1 MAQNQV
7 SLRRIV
13 GLTGGIATGK
23 STVASYLADLGAPIL
38 DADVYARQSVQP
50 GSQVLNLI
58 IQRYGVP
65 VVSSDGQLNR
75 KALADIIFSNQSER
89 LWLEAQTHPYVRDR
103 LQTELQSLLHTPAVV
118 MVVPLLFEAQMTD
131 LVTEIWVIACP
142 QSVQLQRLVTRDSL
156 TLDQAKSRIASQ
168 LPLSEKIAQ
177 ADVVLDNSSSR
188 AALLQQVD
196 RAWAIEPP
204 QSPLADRSG

>member
-1 MAQNQV
+1 MEQNQV

-23 STVASYLADLGAPIL
+23 STVASYLAGLGVPIL
-38 DADVYARQSVQP
+38 DADVYARQAVQP
-50 GSQVLNLI
+50 GFQVLNLI
-58 IQRYGVP
+58 AQRYGLA
-65 VVSSDGQLNR
+65 VVSPDGQLNR
-75 KALADIIFSNQSER
+75 KALAEIVFSNQSER
-89 LWLEAQTHPYVRDR
+89 LWLEAQIHPYVRDR
-103 LQTELQSLLHTPAVV
+103 LQTELQFLLHTPVVV

-131 LVTEIWVIACP
+131 LVTEIWVVACP
-142 QSVQLQRLVTRDSL
+142 QSVQLQRLITRDSL
-156 TLDQAKSRIASQ
+156 TLNQAKSRIDSQ

-196 RAWAIEPP
+196 RAWA
-204 QSPLADRSG
+204 

>member
-1 MAQNQV
+1 MEQNQV

-23 STVASYLADLGAPIL
+23 STVASYLAGLGVPIL
-38 DADVYARQSVQP
+38 DADVYARQAVQP
-50 GSQVLNLI
+50 GFQVLNLI
-58 IQRYGVP
+58 AQRYGLA

-75 KALADIIFSNQSER
+75 KALAEIVFSNQSER
-89 LWLEAQTHPYVRDR
+89 LWLEAQIHPYVRDR
-103 LQTELQSLLHTPAVV
+103 LQTELQFLLHTPVVV

-131 LVTEIWVIACP
+131 LVTEIWVVACP
-142 QSVQLQRLVTRDSL
+142 QSVQLQRLITRDSL
-156 TLDQAKSRIASQ
+156 TLDQAKSRTDSQ

-188 AALLQQVD
+188 AVLLQQVD
-196 RAWAIEPP
+196 RAWAIKPP
-204 QSPLADRSG
+204 QRPLADL